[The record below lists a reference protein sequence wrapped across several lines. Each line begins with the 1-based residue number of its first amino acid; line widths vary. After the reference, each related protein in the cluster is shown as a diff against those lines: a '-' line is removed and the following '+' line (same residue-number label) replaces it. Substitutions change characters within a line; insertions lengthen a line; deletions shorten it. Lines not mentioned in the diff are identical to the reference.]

1 MSGNTSELG
10 DICKSS
16 GKSSLFFLTF
26 LARISCISKDPG
38 ISLPGDRVH
47 VNGKARLFFD
57 ASGALLT
64 VLEKP
69 SESLV
74 SSGTS
79 LFAPLVVLITAS
91 GLQGMKPL
99 VI

>member
-16 GKSSLFFLTF
+16 GKSSLFFLTLEF
-26 LARISCISKDPG
+26 LCSSKHPG

-47 VNGKARLFFD
+47 VNGRARFFLD

-74 SSGTS
+74 PSGTS

>member
-16 GKSSLFFLTF
+16 GKSSLFFLTLRF
-26 LARISCISKDPG
+26 LCLLKHPG

-47 VNGKARLFFD
+47 VNGRARCFFD

-69 SESLV
+69 SESLIP
-74 SSGTS
+74 SGIG